1 MNREQKVKQLIQE
14 IINAD
19 EALRT
24 QTDMKKAKITAVQAA
39 GTWTTSG
46 GKQMYQYEYTF
57 DDNVTIQAN
66 HLSQDNAYNI
76 GDEVEYTV
84 TREHPE
90 HGKSGKIQ
98 KPGSTFG
105 NNAGESAGK
114 QENIARSVALNNAVQ
129 IHQGATTDAEQVLT
143 TANTFLAWL
152 QK

>member
-1 MNREQKVKQLIQE
+1 MTHEQKVNQLIQE
-14 IINAD
+14 ITIAAA
-19 EALRT
+19 ELRK
-24 QTDMKKAKITAVQAA
+24 QTHMKKAKITAVQAA
-39 GTWTTSG
+39 GTWTTSA

-57 DDNVTIQAN
+57 DDNVTMQAN
-66 HLSQDNAYNI
+66 HISQDNAYSI
-76 GDEVEYTV
+76 GDDVEYTV
-84 TREHPE
+84 TRENQ

-105 NNAGESAGK
+105 NNGGESADK